1 MGFLTPEVIANKAV
15 HVYKRFLVQ
24 WIRGEGDQF
33 FPYRMPARFS
43 IDPKNP
49 KGTIA
54 ASERLLAKSK
64 DVIGWGYRLQREQ
77 VKSRDFGSNPVPRAI
92 TIETREDLLR
102 LAKRSQE
109 FAATCHVVTAVR
121 ADLPGLAGYLEDKVG
136 SLHLL
141 ADSVEGL
148 IAVTRFFLD
157 NPWPNCYARQIPVAV
172 DTKFVQR
179 HESTLRRWLDLLL
192 PASAIDVNE
201 TKFSRRFGLHDGI
214 EHRAVRLLDATLADE
229 LGLPFYE
236 LSLPISSIA
245 RLPVSQATVVIVEN
259 DLNLLT
265 LPLLMRG
272 IGIRGE
278 GNAVNRLERL
288 KWLDENRVIYWG
300 DIDVEGFLILSR
312 LRNLFPHVQ
321 SILMETRT
329 LRRHADVA
337 SAGNG
342 TKPEQPTNLTSTE
355 AEAFHECVQ
364 GNLRLEQER
373 IPQPTVDEAFETL
386 GP

>member
-1 MGFLTPEVIANKAV
+1 MGFLTPEVIADKSV
-15 HVYKRFLVQ
+15 HIYKRFLVQ

-33 FPYRMPARFS
+33 FPQRVPARFS
-43 IDPKNP
+43 IDPKDP

-64 DVIGWGYRLQREQ
+64 DVIGWGYRVHREQ
-77 VKSRDFGSNPVPRAI
+77 VKLRDFGSNPVPRAI

-102 LAKRSQE
+102 LAKRRQE
-109 FAATCHVVTAVR
+109 FAATCRVVAAVR
-121 ADLPGLAGYLEDKVG
+121 AQLPALSGYLEDKVG

-141 ADSVEGL
+141 AESVEGL
-148 IAVTRFFLD
+148 IAVTRYFLD

-179 HESTLRRWLDLLL
+179 HEATLRRWLDLLL

-201 TKFSRRFGLHDGI
+201 TKFARRFGLRDGI
-214 EHRAVRLLDATLADE
+214 GHRAVRLLDTSLAVE
-229 LGLPFYE
+229 LGLPFCE

-245 RLPVSQATVVIVEN
+245 QLAVSQAVVVILEN

-265 LPLLMRG
+265 LPPMTRG

-278 GNAVNRLERL
+278 GNAVNRLEQL
-288 KWLDENRVIYWG
+288 KWLENNQVIYWG

-312 LRNLFPHVQ
+312 LRNVFPHVQ
-321 SILMETRT
+321 SILMDTRT
-329 LRRHADVA
+329 LHRHAGVA
-337 SAGNG
+337 IEGNG
-342 TKPEQPTNLTSTE
+342 TKPEQPTNLTPTE
-355 AEAFHECVQ
+355 AAAFQECLQ
-364 GNLRLEQER
+364 NNRRLEQER
-373 IPQPTVDEAFETL
+373 IPQAAVDEAFKPL